1 MTIGNLVMRLQLTNQ
16 LVSLFLGPT
25 EEKKKMFFYEDDN
38 DAKKKKNNIDRRK

>member
-1 MTIGNLVMRLQLTNQ
+1 MRLQLTNQ

-38 DAKKKKNNIDRRK
+38 DAKKKKTILTGESRLAF